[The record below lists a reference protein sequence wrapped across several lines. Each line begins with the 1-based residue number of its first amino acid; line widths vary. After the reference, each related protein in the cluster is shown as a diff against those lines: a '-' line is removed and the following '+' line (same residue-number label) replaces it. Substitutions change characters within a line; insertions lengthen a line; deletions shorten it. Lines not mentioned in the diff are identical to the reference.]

1 MSAIVRKRFGWTGW
15 LLVLVYL
22 GALSAISL
30 YITHSFLFL
39 PELSFYD
46 VFIEV
51 IISTLILYVLAQV
64 YRALNNN
71 NYNSYSKWW
80 ARGLKLLSF
89 IFGFIGLTYLS
100 ISLVLFF
107 SISAIFDDPNFNKFN
122 PELQHSLI
130 QNSYFF
136 AILLAIS
143 SIVAFTAAI
152 GLAYRRKIGW
162 YTVVAL
168 VLLQIVAVTGLL
180 DKQRATD
187 FVLPPE
193 IAKQLSEDR
202 IYQIEIVFV
211 PMLMNGVFAT
221 LVANIVIVT
230 FLTLP
235 RVLAI
240 FNMPPVILAS
250 RLGKGHHH

>member
-51 IISTLILYVLAQV
+51 IISTIILYVLAQL

-71 NYNSYSKWW
+71 NNSSSKWW
-80 ARGLKLLSF
+80 ARGLKILSF
-89 IFGFIGLTYLS
+89 IFGLIGLTYLS
-100 ISLVLFF
+100 IGLILFF
-107 SISAIFDDPNFNKFN
+107 SINDYFDDPDFIKLN
-122 PELQHSLI
+122 PELQHSLL

-136 AILLAIS
+136 AILLTTS
-143 SIVAFTAAI
+143 SIIAFTATI

-162 YTVVAL
+162 YTAVAL

-180 DKQRATD
+180 DKERATH

-193 IAKQLSEDR
+193 ITKQLSEDQ
-202 IYQIEIVFV
+202 IDQIETTLV
-211 PMLMNGVFAT
+211 PWLMNGVFAT

-235 RVLAI
+235 RILAL
-240 FNMPPVILAS
+240 FSMQPVILAS
-250 RLGKGHHH
+250 RLEKGH

>member
-46 VFIEV
+46 VFIQV

-71 NYNSYSKWW
+71 SNSYSKWW

-107 SISAIFDDPNFNKFN
+107 SISAIFHDPDFNKLN

-162 YTVVAL
+162 YTAVAL

-187 FVLPPE
+187 FVLHPE
-193 IAKQLSEDR
+193 ITKQLSEDQ
-202 IYQIEIVFV
+202 IYQIETVFV

-250 RLGKGHHH
+250 RLGKGHH